1 MRLSTRKIAP
11 LAIAMFLLSPLFLQA
26 SSIGYSSS
34 SAQDGSGNADTSSSV
49 APTTGA
55 TAAPKAT
62 KPQIITPT
70 FELFLGYSH
79 VRAIPGQRDWNRVS
93 WLNGGSTSLAY
104 NINNFMGLVAD
115 FGGYAS
121 SQVRL
126 VGPGINPP
134 VLTDSDGKVFT
145 YLVGPRFSYRSTSR
159 VTPFAQA
166 LFGVA
171 QARAVNI
178 SNCVGTGCTPLPAQ
192 TGFAMTAGAG
202 VDLRIRRHISLR
214 LIQAE
219 YLMTQFADPSF
230 YGHNEQ
236 NDLRLS
242 TGVVFNFGGNSPAPA
257 VVVPPAQ
264 PLVAACSVTKSSVYA
279 GSGDTVDVHGQ
290 VSNPDNHPLTYVW
303 TASNGVIQGTGQDAR
318 WNSAGTAVGTSTVRL
333 HVTDDQNGAADC
345 SSDIQVAAKPNQPP
359 TISCTAGADSVVV
372 NESAQI
378 TATASDPDND
388 PLTYAWTATGG
399 QIVGTGSTVKWDTT
413 GIAPGTYTIKG
424 NVTDGRGGSAD
435 CQVSMEAEALPRA
448 VVQQLEKRLSLHSIY
463 FPTGKPS
470 QKNPDAGILPS
481 QKTMLASLAT
491 DFHQY
496 LRAKP
501 NAFLTLKGHSDPRGP
516 AAYNQLL
523 SQRRVDTTKKFLVE
537 HGIPEANIKT
547 EAFGEDQNLTQD
559 QVKDAVD
566 KNDELTPAERK
577 NVLTHMK
584 TILLASNRRVDITL
598 STTGQQSIRQFPFNA
613 ADSLVLLSKTK
624 PQSKTTSSKTSH
636 KAMSHKKHAK

>member
-1 MRLSTRKIAP
+1 MRLSMRKIAP
-11 LAIAMFLLSPLFLQA
+11 AAIAMFLMVPCLSQA
-26 SSIGYSSS
+26 TARSTYSSS
-34 SAQDGSGNADTSSSV
+34 SAQDSAGNAETSSS
-49 APTTGA
+49 AATEA
-55 TAAPKAT
+55 TAASAPKAK
-62 KPQIITPT
+62 KPPITTPT

-104 NINNFMGLVAD
+104 NLNNFMGLVAD

-121 SQVRL
+121 SQIRL
-126 VGPGINPP
+126 VGPGINPA
-134 VLTDSDGKVFT
+134 VVHDGGGKVFT
-145 YLVGPRFSYRSTSR
+145 YLVGPRFSYRTSSR

-166 LFGVA
+166 LFGIA
-171 QARAVNI
+171 DAKAVNI
-178 SNCVGTGCTPLPAQ
+178 SNCVGTGCAPLPSQ
-192 TGFAMTAGAG
+192 NGFAMTAGAG
-202 VDLRIRRHISLR
+202 VDLRVRRHIAIR

-219 YLMTQFADPSF
+219 YLMTQFADPTSA
-230 YGHNEQ
+230 GHDSQ

-242 TGVVFNFGGNSPAPA
+242 TGVVFNFGGNSPAT
-257 VVVPPAQ
+257 VVAPPAQ
-264 PLVAACSVTKSSVYA
+264 PLVAACSVTKSTVYV

-290 VSNPDNHPLTYVW
+290 VTNPDSHPLTYAW
-303 TASNGVIQGTGQDAR
+303 TASNGVIQGSGPDVQ

-333 HVTDDQNGAADC
+333 HVTDSQTGVADC

-359 TISCTAGADSVVV
+359 TISCVASANSVVV

-399 QIVGTGSTVKWDTT
+399 QIAGTGSSVTWNTA

-435 CQVSMEAEALPRA
+435 CQVNMDAQALAPA
-448 VVQQLEKRLSLHSIY
+448 VVKQLEKRLSLHSIY

-470 QKNPDAGILPS
+470 QHNPEAGILPS

-491 DFHQY
+491 DFQQY

-501 NAFLTLKGHSDPRGP
+501 DAYLTLKGHSDPRGP

-523 SQRRVDTTKKFLVE
+523 SQRRVDTTKNYLVE
-537 HGIPEANIKT
+537 HGIPSANIKT
-547 EAFGEDQNLTQD
+547 EAFGEDQNLTEA
-559 QVKDAVD
+559 QVKDAVNQNED
-566 KNDELTPAERK
+566 LTPTERK
-577 NVLTHMK
+577 NVLVHMK
-584 TILLASNRRVDITL
+584 TILLASNRRVDVTL
-598 STTGQQSIRQFPFNA
+598 STTGQQSIREFPFNA
-613 ADSLVLLSKTK
+613 ADSLVLISKTK
-624 PQSKTTSSKTSH
+624 PKSKTAH
-636 KAMSHKKHAK
+636 KAHAK